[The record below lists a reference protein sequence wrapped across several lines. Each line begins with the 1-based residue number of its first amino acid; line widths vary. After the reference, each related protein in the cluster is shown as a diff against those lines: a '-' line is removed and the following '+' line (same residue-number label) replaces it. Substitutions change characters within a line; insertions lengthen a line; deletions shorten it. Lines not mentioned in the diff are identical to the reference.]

1 MRQAKET
8 LDSEWDGMRN
18 CPSPF
23 FSISYNIR
31 KDIAEKYV
39 KEIVLLFISKM
50 FGSYDFFL
58 KFAMKIKIK

>member
-23 FSISYNIR
+23 FSVFQSHIDLDSSFLDNKKTSYSSWIWKTN
-31 KDIAEKYV
+31 A
-39 KEIVLLFISKM
+39 
-50 FGSYDFFL
+50 
-58 KFAMKIKIK
+58 